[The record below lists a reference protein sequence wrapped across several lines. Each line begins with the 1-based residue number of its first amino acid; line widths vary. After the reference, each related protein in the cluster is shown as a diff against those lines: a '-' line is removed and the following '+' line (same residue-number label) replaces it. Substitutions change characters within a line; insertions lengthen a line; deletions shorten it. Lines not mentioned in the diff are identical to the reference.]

1 MKTKITFITLMMFVI
16 TGPGFAQESSR
27 KAQRERIK
35 LEQIQQTK
43 MLVNSR
49 EFVFIAYRALPQR
62 GGSIDLT
69 TNPNYL
75 KFHPD
80 RIESYMPFFGRA
92 YYADPGGEG
101 GIKFDGKPKV
111 FNLKTRRGG
120 KGYELNT
127 TVPGSRDNYQLN
139 LSISPEG
146 SATLMITSND
156 LSAISYYGEI
166 SKPEETKKEKI
177 AVH

>member
-80 RIESYMPFFGRA
+80 RIESYMLILEEK
-92 YYADPGGEG
+92 GE
-101 GIKFDGKPKV
+101 
-111 FNLKTRRGG
+111 
-120 KGYELNT
+120 
-127 TVPGSRDNYQLN
+127 
-139 LSISPEG
+139 LS
-146 SATLMITSND
+146 LMENRKYSI
-156 LSAISYYGEI
+156 
-166 SKPEETKKEKI
+166 
-177 AVH
+177 